1 MHQFITRV
9 TFVTSIMSHR
19 CWLLSPISQSL
30 SDFPSRAAW
39 PPAWSPGQG
48 HRLDNNNK
56 IITFWAEMACV
67 GRKQVVSGVLLANI
81 FSLEA
86 GKLSLRYSQQYWL
99 LLVTLAHSF
108 MICLTSRLNIDIRA
122 AHYFMVTAHWGT
134 FVVMHTAGVWLRMLS
149 KESNRRLWPLN
160 VFIRR
165 ARPGHHPIRHLI
177 IPHLTPWDIGGFR
190 KWLTSTIRM

>member
-1 MHQFITRV
+1 
-9 TFVTSIMSHR
+9 MSHR
-19 CWLLSPISQSL
+19 CCWLLSPISQSL

-39 PPAWSPGQG
+39 PPAWSPGEG
-48 HRLDNNNK
+48 HRLDNNHK

-86 GKLSLRYSQQYWL
+86 GKLSLRYSQQHWL
-99 LLVTLAHSF
+99 LVVTLAHSF

-134 FVVMHTAGVWLRMLS
+134 FVVMHTAGVWLRMLRKVTEDYDRWMYLS
-149 KESNRRLWPLN
+149 EEP
-160 VFIRR
+160 
-165 ARPGHHPIRHLI
+165 APGTILSVIWSSLTWHPGTLEGSENYL
-177 IPHLTPWDIGGFR
+177 PQQLECKQSASLLLR
-190 KWLTSTIRM
+190 KG